1 MEIFLFALGVLLVIL
16 GLPLC
21 FSCEL
26 QELWRKRS
34 KGKASQTE
42 KTVYQNGIL
51 NRGIGLIIMVI
62 GVILIILSFAG
73 IAI

>member
-34 KGKASQTE
+34 QGKGSQTE